1 MYFYNLKCWEVLVL
15 PRPWGWHT
23 RSPVSG
29 PASLSLPVRQIP
41 LLLLH
46 RSSITRTCRERRWL
60 IATQQAVGPKLAR
73 YSDKKKA
80 ILKIHEVTLGEH
92 AEVRRKVHLKQKRTP

>member
-23 RSPVSG
+23 HSPMSG
-29 PASLSLPVRQIP
+29 PASLPVRQIP

-60 IATQQAVGPKLAR
+60 IAAQQAVGPELAR

-92 AEVRRKVHLKQKRTP
+92 AEVRGKVHLKQKRNP